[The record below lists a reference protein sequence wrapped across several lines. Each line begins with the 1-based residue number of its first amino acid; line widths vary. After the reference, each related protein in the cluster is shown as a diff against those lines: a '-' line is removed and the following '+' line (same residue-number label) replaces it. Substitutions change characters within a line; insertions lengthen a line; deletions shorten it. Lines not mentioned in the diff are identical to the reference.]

1 MASTAR
7 VSPPRRRLFR
17 RDPEER
23 ALRRLAQATAA
34 GVSDHP
40 LRALEQVTDL
50 ARELTN
56 ARYAALAVTS
66 DADYVEGFVVSGLSP
81 AEERRLRAAPQGH
94 GPLGTMRKDGLAV
107 RIDDLAGYERA
118 FGFPPKH
125 PEMTTLLGV
134 PIWQDGVLRGALYVT
149 DRNGGKPFRDS
160 DEVALWVLAR
170 HAANVIATRWY

>member
-1 MASTAR
+1 MASPAN
-7 VSPPRRRLFR
+7 VSRPLGRLLR

-23 ALRRLAQATAA
+23 ALRRLSQVTAK
-34 GVSDHP
+34 GIPEHP

-66 DADYVEGFVVSGLSP
+66 DADYVEGFVVSGLTP
-81 AEERRLRAAPQGH
+81 EEERKLRAAPQGH

-134 PIWQDGVLRGALYVT
+134 PVWNDGVLRGALYVT
-149 DRNGGKPFRDS
+149 DRDGGKPFRNA
-160 DEVALWVLAR
+160 DEVALRVLAR